1 MAKTVYFI
9 RHGESES
16 NAGQKTEHPQSVNLT
31 ERGITEA
38 FNRAAGWEETPG
50 LIVTSAYT
58 RTKQTAAP
66 LIAKFPGAQ
75 QEEWNIHEYTYL
87 AASKYKNTTN
97 LERAPFMHEYW
108 DRAEPDFK
116 DGGTAESFA
125 EFAQRCK
132 DAVEKIRNAK
142 DDVTVAYCHGY
153 MINGILM
160 ALDGKFDT
168 VTPDTMRAFWK
179 FHAENRVD
187 NCEVFTFAVDG
198 GKVSYLGKSGE
209 RPASSITPPRLND

>member
-1 MAKTVYFI
+1 MAHTVYFI
-9 RHGESES
+9 RHGESQS
-16 NAGQKTEHPQSVNLT
+16 NAGEKTEHPQSVNLT
-31 ERGITEA
+31 ARGITEA
-38 FNRAAGWEETPG
+38 FNRAAGWDEKPD

-66 LIAKFPGAQ
+66 LIEKFPGTAQ
-75 QEEWNIHEYTYL
+75 AEWNIHEYTYL
-87 AASKYKNTTN
+87 EAAKYKNTTN

-108 DRAEPDFK
+108 DRAEPDYK

-125 EFAQRCK
+125 EFAARCK
-132 DAVEKIRNAK
+132 DAVEQMKKCDGKI
-142 DDVTVAYCHGY
+142 TVAYCHGY

-160 ALDGKFDT
+160 ALDGQFDT

-187 NCEVFTFAVDG
+187 NCQVFKFDVDG
-198 GKVSYLGKSGE
+198 DKVTYDKAPAAPVRKPSG
-209 RPASSITPPRLND
+209 PALND